1 MRRAFC
7 RGWDGW
13 RLAAGTLALLLAS
26 PVASQATPIV
36 FRIFNLGETTAY
48 IVQRN
53 SRTVGTEATSS
64 DGVFAQ
70 NVDAIAGDQIVLAP
84 NTDLAPPVP
93 PAFTSVSAQGQ
104 TCAHLTWTPSGDP
117 SVIGYKISY
126 GTLSV
131 ASAQL
136 ADYQYSFEVGAISSY
151 DVCSLAGTT
160 YYFAVQAINFAGQES
175 AYSEERSIQ
184 LVTTAV
190 LISRFDAR
198 AQGDGVRLSW
208 DVVTDENI
216 AGYFVYRRMAGG
228 DERRILDTPLAAGT
242 DSYLDTDVQSGTRY
256 TYVLAAIRDDSSEI
270 RSAPASA
277 TTPSIALALE
287 PNAPNPFR
295 TTTRIPFSLDA
306 ASSVTIRVYDVTGAL
321 VTTLFNGPLSEGSH
335 DVNWNGMDGTGRRV
349 ASGTYFC
356 ALTAGKRM
364 QSRKMLLVR

>member
-1 MRRAFC
+1 MRRAYC
-7 RGWDGW
+7 RGWSRR
-13 RLAAGTLALLLAS
+13 RLAVGALALLFSS
-26 PVASQATPIV
+26 PVASHATPIV

-48 IVQRN
+48 VVQRN
-53 SRTVGTEATSS
+53 ARTVGTEATSS
-64 DGVFAQ
+64 EGVFAQ
-70 NVDAIAGDQIVLAP
+70 NVDAIAGDQIVLLP

-104 TCAHLTWTPSGDP
+104 TCAHLTWMPSGDP

-131 ASAQL
+131 D
-136 ADYQYSFEVGAISSY
+136 ADQMAEYQYSLEVGSVSSY
-151 DVCSLAGTT
+151 DVCSLSGTT
-160 YYFAVQAINFAGQES
+160 YYFAVQAINFVGQES
-175 AYSEERSIQ
+175 AYSEERSVQ

-198 AQGDGVRLSW
+198 PQGDRVRLSW
-208 DVVTDENI
+208 DVVSDENI
-216 AGYFVYRRMAGG
+216 TGYLVYRRTADG

-242 DSYLDTDVQSGTRY
+242 NSWVDTDVRSGTRY
-256 TYVLAAIRDDSSEI
+256 TYVLAALGDDGSEF

-295 TTTRIPFSLDA
+295 TTTRIPFTLDA
-306 ASSVTIRVYDVTGAL
+306 ASSVTVRIYDVTGAL
-321 VTTLFNGPLSEGSH
+321 VTTLFDGPLSGGAH
-335 DVNWNGMDGTGRRV
+335 HVTWDGMSAGRRV

-356 ALTAGKRM
+356 TLTADRRM
-364 QSRKMLLVR
+364 QSRKMLLVH